1 MKRSVPALTA
11 LIVSLFFI
19 VPLVYAAKLSDGTW
33 AQSASPGTTTITFT
47 TATDMASGDKVV
59 LTFPAT
65 ATVNSGG
72 TNVAITGSSSPT
84 RANSSNVVTLTTDA
98 LIAATTP
105 VTITMTDG
113 LSAYT
118 TATYAQESVSIQA
131 TDTTDSNAVLDYGI
145 GLMTNDNSTDITA
158 DVTLFVNM
166 AIDTT
171 TISLGTMTTAAVA
184 EADQTYTINTN
195 NSGGITVSIDA
206 DAVLDSG
213 ANTIDDVS
221 DGTVTAGAEEY
232 GISVDNVSGVS
243 VSSPYDSGDDP
254 VPTAIDEI
262 ATSSAALSAATF
274 DINYKA
280 GIAGTTAEGNY
291 AQVVT
296 VTVAT
301 N

>member
-1 MKRSVPALTA
+1 MRNTTFALTA
-11 LIVSLFFI
+11 LIISLFF
-19 VPLVYAAKLSDGTW
+19 VAPLVYAAKLSDGTW

-47 TATDMASGDKVV
+47 TTTAMASGDKVV
-59 LTFPAT
+59 LTFPGT
-65 ATVNSGG
+65 ATVNAGG
-72 TNVAITGSSSPT
+72 TNVAITGSTSPT
-84 RANSSNVVTLTTDA
+84 RANASNVITLTTDA

-118 TATYAQESVSIQA
+118 TSTYAQESVSVQ
-131 TDTTDSNAVLDYGI
+131 TTDSTSSDAVLDYGI
-145 GLMTNDNSTDITA
+145 GLMTNDNTTDVTA

-171 TISLGTMTTAAVA
+171 TINLGTLTTAAVA
-184 EADQTYTINTN
+184 EADQTYTINSN
-195 NSGGITVSIDA
+195 SSGGITVSIIA

-213 ANTIDDVS
+213 ANTIDAVS

-232 GISVDNVSGVS
+232 GVAVDNVSGVS
-243 VSSPYDSGDDP
+243 ISSPYDSGDDP
-254 VPTAIDEI
+254 LPTATDEI
-262 ATSSAALSAATF
+262 ATSSGALNAATF

-280 GIAGTTAEGNY
+280 AIAGTTAEGHY

-296 VTVAT
+296 VTIAT